1 MTLVNLTGGT
11 EDVTGRAAGLVW
23 KFSSVVRSGSGDNVV
38 VEKVREVRP
47 AGGRITVQLEPGPC
61 IIQHNDHTW
70 LCTIPEQDCTLWEVI
85 EAAVAFPPDTAQE
98 LLDAAVL
105 QYVITHRQQFRT
117 HAALVDPDDPDSLVQ
132 WYDENG
138 DPIGDPVEQWTVN
151 NVALQGIATG
161 GGDGQI
167 PAVAD
172 GGLVAVNPIYIDP
185 TRAPYNVKPD
195 RYTTT
200 AASMSSSSSPTQLT
214 VSGYTFTAAD
224 IGKVIKVAGAGSGGA
239 NLKTTITGVSSGK
252 AVLGASCQTT
262 VSNAYCVFGTDNHD
276 ALQALF
282 NDLSFGG
289 RGRKL
294 SRTAIFPAGAC
305 LFSGTLVFP
314 RRGTVKGA
322 AENFVGHDI
331 IYGAQGNGAEDQFG
345 TTFHQMWDQN
355 CDGFHFPDP
364 LWAGD
369 VYWQGKLGGFA
380 VLQDSDNT
388 AGKGINFVN
397 SSGTP
402 ITVIDGGQ
410 IDYVSALGW
419 AEEGF
424 NFAGGSL
431 PGTFKYLLA
440 FACGYEKR
448 KDFTCDTANGSNV
461 LTNVSS
467 TTGLAVGDILT
478 SKGLPVDTIV
488 TAVDAG
494 ASTVNIGRV
503 ATATA
508 AGVAVQRLGAPG
520 IRYKVWGEETLHF
533 DCPSGDQNAGGLLRI
548 EGPGGTY
555 GSPITITALKNEFG
569 CNVYKESRLDSV
581 TFDGNYSVPQGLNAI
596 VLNGVNRG
604 SISIRGL
611 THWADATSSV
621 GGTYPN
627 PLGRDIGAAILD
639 LNNGTAADVSWESLV
654 VRGAPGSGQTVF
666 YAFRDSRSV
675 NILPIAADF
684 TGKGTNRRKAKST
697 RLVADANATVSVHD
711 TNVVW
716 SSLTAARTAALPAI
730 SAQAA
735 GTEVTLMDGSGSA
748 SGSLTITATPNG
760 ADTIVG
766 DSAITN
772 PYGELRLVSDGT
784 KWIGRNIQS
793 TRFSIIRDSY
803 NKPII
808 LFTDTSAAVNYLG
821 MTGAIT
827 GDTPRVKAQGSD
839 TNVSLALVPQG
850 TGGVQIVAGTGVT
863 PRLVA
868 NGPDTNHDLNLQ
880 SKGTGKIKANGVEVV
895 DLSSAQT
902 LTTKTLTTP
911 IVDSIKDANGVT
923 ILTLNPNASA
933 VNNIQVSNGA
943 AGSPPQV
950 RSIGADTNISLLLFP
965 KGTGGVQIYAE
976 TGQTPRITAVGAD
989 ANHDLNL
996 QSKGTGKVKANGVEV
1011 VDLTTAQTQ
1020 TNKTFTDP
1028 KITTIKDAN
1037 GNTALNLPATASA
1050 VNYLELGNA
1059 AAGGAVQISAK
1070 GSDTNIHF
1078 LFQPKGTGAVQLYAA
1093 AGITPRLLAAGADTD
1108 VSLNLQTKGAGTV
1121 QINSNPAGVKVAV
1134 PASASAAG
1142 VPGQWAAD
1150 ASYHYVCTAA
1160 NTWVRH
1166 AVATW

>member
-1 MTLVNLTGGT
+1 MAGFPDLVNVHYFDGMSGGSDGQDT
-11 EDVTGRAAGLVW
+11 VL
-23 KFSSVVRSGSGDNVV
+23 K
-38 VEKVREVRP
+38 
-47 AGGRITVQLEPGPC
+47 GGR
-61 IIQHNDHTW
+61 
-70 LCTIPEQDCTLWEVI
+70 
-85 EAAVAFPPDTAQE
+85 
-98 LLDAAVL
+98 L
-105 QYVITHRQQFRT
+105 QSR
-117 HAALVDPDDPDSLVQ
+117 
-132 WYDENG
+132 
-138 DPIGDPVEQWTVN
+138 
-151 NVALQGIATG
+151 
-161 GGDGQI
+161 
-167 PAVAD
+167 
-172 GGLVAVNPIYIDP
+172 NPIYIDP
-185 TRAPYNVKPD
+185 TQAPYNVEMD

-200 AASMSSSSSPTQLT
+200 AASMSSSTNPTQLT
-214 VSGYTFTAAD
+214 VTGYTFTNAD
-224 IGKVIKVAGAGSGGA
+224 VGKVVKVVGAAAGA
-239 NLKTTITGVSSGK
+239 NLKTTIVGVASGK
-252 AVLGASCQTT
+252 AVLGSPCLTT
-262 VSNAYCVFGTDNHD
+262 VSNAYAVFGTDNHD
-276 ALQALF
+276 ALQTLF
-282 NDLSFGG
+282 TDLSFGG

-294 SRTAIFPAGAC
+294 ARTAVFPAGAA
-305 LFSGTLVFP
+305 LFSGTLTFP

-331 IYGAQGNGAEDQFG
+331 IYGARGNGAEDQFG

-369 VYWQGKLGGFA
+369 VYWNGKLQGFA

-431 PGTFKYLLA
+431 PGTFRYLLA

-448 KDFTCDTANGSNV
+448 KDFTCNTTNGSPV

-520 IRYKVWGEETLHF
+520 IRYKVLGEETLHF
-533 DCPSGDQNAGGLLRI
+533 DCPSGDQNSGGLLRI
-548 EGPGGTY
+548 DGPGGTY
-555 GSPITITALKNEFG
+555 GAPITITALKNEFG
-569 CNVYKESRLDSV
+569 CNVYRESRLDSV
-581 TFDGNYSVPQGLNAI
+581 IFNGVYSVPQGLNAI

-611 THWADATSSV
+611 THWADGTSSV

-654 VRGAPGSGQTVF
+654 VRGATGSGQTVF
-666 YAFRDSRSV
+666 NAFRDSRSV

-697 RLVADANATVSVHD
+697 RLVADVNATVSVHD

-735 GTEVTLMDGSGSA
+735 GTEVILTDGSGSA

-760 ADTIVG
+760 ADTIAG

-784 KWIGRNIQS
+784 KWIGRNVQS
-793 TRFSIIRDSY
+793 TRFDVIRDSY
-803 NKPII
+803 NKPLI
-808 LFTDTSAAVNYLG
+808 LFTATSAAVNYLG
-821 MTGAIT
+821 ISGAIT
-827 GDTPRVKAQGSD
+827 GDVPKIKAQGSD
-839 TNVSLALVPQG
+839 TNVGLMLVPQG
-850 TGGVQIVAGTGVT
+850 A
-863 PRLVA
+863 
-868 NGPDTNHDLNLQ
+868 
-880 SKGTGKIKANGVEVV
+880 
-895 DLSSAQT
+895 
-902 LTTKTLTTP
+902 
-911 IVDSIKDANGVT
+911 
-923 ILTLNPNASA
+923 
-933 VNNIQVSNGA
+933 
-943 AGSPPQV
+943 
-950 RSIGADTNISLLLFP
+950 
-965 KGTGGVQIYAE
+965 GGVQIYAA
-976 TGQTPRITAVGAD
+976 TGQTPRITATGAD

-1020 TNKTFTDP
+1020 TNKTL
-1028 KITTIKDAN
+1028 TTPVVDSIKDAN
-1037 GNTALNLPATASA
+1037 GNTILTLNPVASA
-1050 VNYLELGNA
+1050 VNNVQISNG
-1059 AAGGAVQISAK
+1059 AAGGTPQLQSI
-1070 GSDTNIHF
+1070 GSDTNIGF
-1078 LFQPKGTGAVQLYAA
+1078 MLRPKGTGALQVYADTGA
-1093 AGITPRLLAAGADTD
+1093 TPRMLATGPDTNIN
-1108 VSLNLQTKGAGTV
+1108 LNLQTKGSGVVQANGVEVVTLTGT
-1121 QINSNPAGVKVAV
+1121 QALTLKTLTSPKITPGNA

-1142 VPGQWAAD
+1142 AAGQVEWD
-1150 ASYHYVCTAA
+1150 SGYVYVCTAA
-1160 NTWVRH
+1160 NTWKRA